1 MDEKPARVIDLI
13 TVASEHLKSKGFENS
28 RLEVERMLGGVL
40 SLSRIELY
48 LAFDRPV
55 DETDRDRFRAL
66 YRRRLAREP
75 LQHILGE
82 TEFREVRLKTDRR
95 ALIPRP
101 ETELLVEIALDFLRG
116 RENPLVADLGAGSG
130 AIALSVA
137 SEIPGARVVAVDL
150 SDDALLLADHNARQL
165 GLQSAVTLVS
175 GDMLDA
181 LVGRGPFDAILSNP
195 PYIATAEID
204 TLEPEVRDHEPRMA
218 LDGGPDGMDILRR
231 IIGGAPAHL
240 KPGGLLLLEIGEGQG
255 ETLRTE
261 AERSQKFSSV
271 EIIPDLAGKDRIL
284 KAVRGEG
291 KA

>member
-13 TVASEHLKSKGFENS
+13 TVATEHLRSRGFES
-28 RLEVERMLGGVL
+28 ARLEVEHLLGSVL
-40 SLSRIELY
+40 NLSRVELY
-48 LAFDRPV
+48 MAFDRPV
-55 DETDRDRFRAL
+55 DETDREKFRTL

-95 ALIPRP
+95 ALVPRP
-101 ETELLVEIALDFLRG
+101 ETELLVGIALDFLRG

-137 SEIPGARVVAVDL
+137 YELPGTRVVAVDL
-150 SDDALLLADHNARQL
+150 SDDALLLADSNARRL
-165 GLQSAVTLVS
+165 GLEDAVTLLC

-181 LVGRGPFDAILSNP
+181 LANRGPFDAILSNP
-195 PYIATAEID
+195 PYIATAEIE

-231 IIGGAPAHL
+231 IIGGAPVHL
-240 KPGGLLLLEIGEGQG
+240 KPGGLLLLEMGAGQG
-255 ETLRTE
+255 ETLRSE
-261 AERSQKFSSV
+261 AERDGQFSSV
-271 EIIPDLAGKDRIL
+271 EIIPDWAGKDRIL
-284 KAVRGEG
+284 KAVR
-291 KA
+291 A